1 MATPS
6 GAGAGGSNPPTP
18 FQVQQPTMGKLMLI
32 DSDGKQVAVVGG
44 GAPKDDWSALD
55 PARLEPYC
63 AGQIRT
69 ILYDGKH
76 RAYRVKGL
84 ETKFNL
90 KGNLRMFQR
99 DVIQHLVA
107 NGLDTIAYVPHCQTG
122 IPVHVVEEH
131 PSFTIESVRKQVS
144 AQLLKY
150 DKYDSAN
157 DSEAKL
163 FLENSL
169 EPSLLE
175 KLTMRIKTTDSF
187 PVVFITLMYLNRS
200 QSVHRFEAIKE
211 SIRKRKPSDYP
222 GEDISLMSE
231 DHKIDAKE
239 LVKAGQ
245 YHHFLTGSML
255 DGYLKAGPKD
265 HNLYCHNLLS
275 ESQKLERALLDIGYM
290 YRTAADVHVASER
303 LTYEDVSDLAEDNY
317 RKLKDKGE
325 WTPALSTV

>member
-6 GAGAGGSNPPTP
+6 RAGAGGSNPPTP

-63 AGQIRT
+63 AGQICT

-76 RAYRVKGL
+76 RAYHVKGL

-99 DVIQHLVA
+99 DVIQHFVA
-107 NGLDTIAYVPHCQTG
+107 NGLNTIAYVPHCQTG

-131 PSFTIESVRKQVS
+131 PSFTIEIVRKQVS

-157 DSEAKL
+157 ESEAKL
-163 FLENSL
+163 FLKNSL
-169 EPSLLE
+169 EPCLLE

-187 PVVFITLMYLNRS
+187 LVVFITLMYLNRS

-211 SIRKRKPSDYP
+211 SIRKRKPLNYA
-222 GEDISLMSE
+222 GENILLMSE

-245 YHHFLTGSML
+245 YNISSQ
-255 DGYLKAGPKD
+255 GP
-265 HNLYCHNLLS
+265 CWTVIS
-275 ESQKLERALLDIGYM
+275 
-290 YRTAADVHVASER
+290 R
-303 LTYEDVSDLAEDNY
+303 LVQRIT
-317 RKLKDKGE
+317 
-325 WTPALSTV
+325 TCTVTTC